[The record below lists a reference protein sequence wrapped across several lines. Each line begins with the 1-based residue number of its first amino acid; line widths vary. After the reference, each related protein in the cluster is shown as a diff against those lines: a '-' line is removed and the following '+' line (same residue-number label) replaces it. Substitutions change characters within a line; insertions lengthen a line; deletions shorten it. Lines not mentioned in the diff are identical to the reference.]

1 MSTASSAE
9 SGEPLLPQPFVVR
22 RVARETGDVVSLEI
36 EPAAG
41 ARACRPLPGQ
51 FNMLYVFGVG
61 EAPISV
67 AGVGDG
73 GRVLH
78 TVRDVGAV
86 TRALCSLAPG
96 DVLGVRGP
104 FGSHWPI
111 ADHHGRDIVIAAGGI
126 GIAPLRP
133 VVEHVMAERD
143 RYDDVVVL
151 YGARGSGDLLY
162 PREYDGWR
170 EAGIQVQVTVDHADH
185 GWNGHVGVVTTLMRY
200 ASLQPAEAA
209 AFLCGPEVMMHFTA
223 RELIQRDAAP
233 ERVFLSMERN
243 MQCAVGFCGHCQLGP
258 EFMCVDGPVFDWP
271 RIGPLMA
278 VREL

>member
-9 SGEPLLPQPFVVR
+9 PGEPLLPEPFVVR

-36 EPAAG
+36 EPGEG
-41 ARACRPLPGQ
+41 ARPCRPLPGQ

-67 AGVGDG
+67 AGVGEG

-96 DVLGVRGP
+96 DAVGVRGP

-111 ADHHGRDIVIAAGGI
+111 ADQRGRDVVIAAGGI

-133 VVEHVMAERD
+133 VVEQVMAERD
-143 RYDDVVVL
+143 SYDDVVVL

-162 PREYDGWR
+162 PREYDTWR

-185 GWNGHVGVVTTLMRY
+185 GWDGHVGVVTTLIRH
-200 ASLQPAEAA
+200 ARFQPRDTV

-223 RELIQRDAAP
+223 RELIQREAAP

-258 EFMCVDGPVFDWP
+258 EFICLDGPVFDWP
-271 RIGPLMA
+271 RIGALMA